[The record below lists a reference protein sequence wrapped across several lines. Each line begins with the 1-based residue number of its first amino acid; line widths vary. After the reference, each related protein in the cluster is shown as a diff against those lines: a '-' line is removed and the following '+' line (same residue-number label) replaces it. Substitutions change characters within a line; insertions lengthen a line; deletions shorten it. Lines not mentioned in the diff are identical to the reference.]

1 MQFPGEGKPAL
12 GIAFDSDIGNSVDD
26 VLALGLLYG
35 FDSKKPTEARLISI
49 SVTKSNLKAAGF
61 CEAVDRFYT
70 TITNRQI
77 PERFRRNNPPAI
89 GLSLDG
95 KMAADTPLLTEPL
108 SKRNE
113 EGKPL
118 YPHEVEKITDTADAA
133 ALIRNALTAQ
143 HDQNAAA
150 VLSGPATNLAAV
162 LDLHGAKEIIV
173 AKVRVLAVAA
183 GAYPEG
189 SPEAAIVTDI
199 AAARK
204 LFAEW
209 PTPIVAVGP
218 EIGEQLLY
226 PASSIENDFGWTASH
241 PIVDAYRAFR
251 PMPYDAPTTA
261 LAAALYAVRP
271 DSGYF
276 QLSEPGTISV
286 LDDGSTRFT
295 PSPDGN
301 HRHLI
306 FNPEKREEL
315 VKTYTEIVSA
325 EPPPRDLPRFLQRLL
340 DEEKKK
346 EEEQKR
352 QEQQE
357 QQEQQ
362 KQQQQSQ

>member
-1 MQFPGEGKPAL
+1 MQFPMDEKPAL
-12 GIAFDSDIGNSVDD
+12 GIAFDSDLGNSIDD

-35 FDSKKPTEARLISI
+35 FDARKPPEARLISL

-70 TITNRQI
+70 QITNREI

-89 GLSLDG
+89 GLALDG
-95 KMAADTPLLTEPL
+95 KMAEDTPLLTGTL

-113 EGKPL
+113 EGQLL
-118 YPHEVEKITDTADAA
+118 YPHEIEKATDTAVAA
-133 ALIRNALTAQ
+133 ALIRNAFTAQ

-150 VLSGPATNLAAV
+150 VLTGPATSLAQT
-162 LDLHGAKEIIV
+162 LELHGAKEIIT
-173 AKVRVLAVAA
+173 AKARMLVVAA
-183 GAYPEG
+183 GAYPDG
-189 SPEAAIVTDI
+189 PPEANVVADI
-199 AAARK
+199 AAAKK

-218 EIGEQLLY
+218 EIGEQLRY

-261 LAAALYAVRP
+261 MAAALYAVRP

-276 QLSEPGTISV
+276 QVSEPGTITV

-295 PSPDGN
+295 PSPDGK
-301 HRHLI
+301 HRYLTLHPGK
-306 FNPEKREEL
+306 NEEV

-325 EPPPRDLPRFLQRLL
+325 EPPPRDLPRFLKRLL
-340 DEEKKK
+340 EQEKKK
-346 EEEQKR
+346 EEEEKL
-352 QEQQE
+352 QQ
-357 QQEQQ
+357 QQQQ
-362 KQQQQSQ
+362 QQQQSR